1 MILVNKI
8 CLNDIGIGIKTK
20 CVQREIILVNKIC
33 SKRNDIGKQNVPLGA
48 VFFTGH
54 CLELSLTHN
63 GGKESPNSLRQ

>member
-33 SKRNDIGKQNVPLGA
+33 SKRNDIGKQNM
-48 VFFTGH
+48 F
-54 CLELSLTHN
+54 
-63 GGKESPNSLRQ
+63 KEKWYWSTKCV